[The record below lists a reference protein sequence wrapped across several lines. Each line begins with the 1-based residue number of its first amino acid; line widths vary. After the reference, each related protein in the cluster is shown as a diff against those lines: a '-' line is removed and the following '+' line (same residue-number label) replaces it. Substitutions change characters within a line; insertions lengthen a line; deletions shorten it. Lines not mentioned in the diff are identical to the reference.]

1 MVFIYNATQVGKSS
15 PDLSIQAS
23 LLQRGRIVKTEPLRK
38 VQARSADLMRIV
50 GAGEVSLN
58 SIPPGEFV
66 LQVIVTDEYRKTTA
80 IQRTRVTIE

>member
-50 GAGEVSLN
+50 GAGEVSLT
-58 SIPPGEFV
+58 IPPGEFV
-66 LQVIVTDEYRKTTA
+66 LQVTVTDEYKKTTA